1 MRLEWLKHDTGVTI
15 RWPHHSVVKC
25 FSNRYANVIYQYLI
39 NKAILMSSLD
49 RCVIC
54 SLVIETFKKSREQD
68 QDFDQRS
75 RDHLQG
81 FMQRSRDQ
89 DQDLTERSRE
99 QK

>member
-1 MRLEWLKHDTGVTI
+1 
-15 RWPHHSVVKC
+15 
-25 FSNRYANVIYQYLI
+25 
-39 NKAILMSSLD
+39 MSSLD

-54 SLVIETFKKSREQD
+54 SLVIENFKKSREQD